1 MRKELQFKSPFISIL
16 RIIRKIDS
24 LIFFCMKY
32 IAFRCIFK
40 GRAAS
45 KLEQEEQNYN
55 VRHFIRDLNKRYAK
69 CLEQRK
75 RLRDGVTLKQSFE
88 TKGDWKTLWGYFGRF
103 ALLYWR
109 DSFAWTGWRLRAVDF
124 WSDFHA
130 KSGVKLER
138 IFSQNVANSFTKK
151 NL

>member
-55 VRHFIRDLNKRYAK
+55 VRHFIRDLNNWGMLNVSNKEK
-69 CLEQRK
+69 DLEM
-75 RLRDGVTLKQSFE
+75 G
-88 TKGDWKTLWGYFGRF
+88 
-103 ALLYWR
+103 
-109 DSFAWTGWRLRAVDF
+109 
-124 WSDFHA
+124 
-130 KSGVKLER
+130 
-138 IFSQNVANSFTKK
+138 
-151 NL
+151 

>member
-88 TKGDWKTLWGYFGRF
+88 TKGD
-103 ALLYWR
+103 
-109 DSFAWTGWRLRAVDF
+109 
-124 WSDFHA
+124 
-130 KSGVKLER
+130 
-138 IFSQNVANSFTKK
+138 
-151 NL
+151 